1 MRRFRL
7 ILVGGLAGVAVG
19 CSGGGGD
26 GGPPT
31 ITSVVVSGDSTVV
44 LAGTRQLTAT
54 AMAGSTPVSTGVTF
68 EWSSSNS
75 TFVTVSP
82 TGLVTGVVI
91 PGSAGITARAVV
103 NGTPT
108 SVVSPAHVIR
118 VRIGSIVLTPA
129 DTLRFTSLG
138 DAIVLRGEA
147 RDALNQPITN
157 GTRPIVF
164 NTSDPQIVGLTG
176 VNGAPPVDSISV
188 IANGNGLAQVV
199 ASAQGESITDSAP
212 VLVRQVATSL
222 ALTPDT
228 VTFGRIDSVLTP
240 NITATDAR
248 GNAIPASLLTWQSS
262 NTAAATVNPTT
273 GAITSKNEGQSRV
286 IAMSG
291 TLSDTVRVGVALV
304 YNSIQI
310 ATTGATPVA
319 IDSGVINRLNG
330 TLQLGVIVRDAGNT
344 IVPGPQGVAWS
355 LHRGTI
361 ASVGASSGLVTGNDS
376 TGRDTVVV
384 AARGVRDSVPLVI
397 RQVLATIA
405 VTPASPQPLNFVGD
419 TQSFAAEPRDSGGA
433 AIAGQTISWATN
445 NAVLSIN
452 SAGLATALQRTSA
465 SGVTVKIKATVN
477 ALTDS
482 SRSIVVR
489 QVPRFAD
496 LNPNSFGTL
505 TAIGRS
511 VQASCVVRDSASDTI
526 PNHPC
531 NWSALTPNVVS
542 FSPATA
548 KTTTITAAGNGSTTI
563 NATAATAVV
572 GVNSVTVDQVAAS
585 VSLLPVNFGTPDV
598 QMTISQRAPFI
609 AVVRDS
615 TNHIDPRTR
624 SDVTWS
630 VTPGTHASLSASPS
644 ETVTVTTNATTGSET
659 VRATIGTVF
668 GERIVAVAAAGV
680 SFATGVQSVFTA
692 NCIGCHS
699 GAGAPEGM
707 SLASGVSY
715 GLIVDVAAGEVA
727 ALKRVRPFLP
737 DSSYLVHKIQGT
749 QGTVGGSG
757 ARMPRGCSGGTCLPN
772 ATINIIRN
780 WILQGAL
787 NN

>member
-7 ILVGGLAGVAVG
+7 ILVGGLAGVVVG
-19 CSGGGGD
+19 CGGGGGD

-31 ITSVVVSGDSTVV
+31 ITSVVITGDSTVV
-44 LAGTRQLTAT
+44 LAGTRQLTAV
-54 AMAGSTPVSTGVTF
+54 ALSGNAAVSGVTF
-68 EWSSSNS
+68 EWTSSD
-75 TFVTVSP
+75 TTRARVSGS
-82 TGLVTGVVI
+82 GLVTGVRL
-91 PGSAGITARAVV
+91 GSTNITALAVL

-108 SVVSPAHVIR
+108 SVSSPAHAIR
-118 VRIGSIVLTPA
+118 TRIGSIVIAPGNRT
-129 DTLRFTSLG
+129 FSSLG
-138 DAIVLRGEA
+138 DGATLTAEA
-147 RDALNQPITN
+147 RDALDAAVAGVAFAWVSRAPAIVSAQGRVGNSQLADISALQN
-157 GTRPIVF
+157 GSTRIVASGDGVSDSVTATVHQVATTLGLTPIVF
-164 NTSDPQIVGLTG
+164 NFDRINGSDT
-176 VNGAPPVDSISV
+176 IS
-188 IANGNGLAQVV
+188 AVV
-199 ASAQGESITDSAP
+199 
-212 VLVRQVATSL
+212 L
-222 ALTPDT
+222 
-228 VTFGRIDSVLTP
+228 
-240 NITATDAR
+240 DAR
-248 GNAIPASLLTWQSS
+248 GNQLDDSMIVWASR
-262 NTAAATVNPTT
+262 NTAVATVTAT
-273 GAITSKNEGQSRV
+273 GVSGARLIRAVDEGQTRV
-286 IAMSG
+286 VATSG
-291 TLSDTVRVGVALV
+291 VFGDSVDVSVNLIYTSV
-304 YNSIQI
+304 QI
-310 ATTGATPVA
+310 ATTGPTPTPLDTA
-319 IDSGVINRLNG
+319 RINQLNG
-330 TLQLGVIVRDAGNT
+330 SLQLGLIVRDAGNT
-344 IVPGPQGVAWS
+344 IVPNPKDFAWS
-355 LHRGTI
+355 LFSPGAIATI
-361 ASVGASSGLVTGNDS
+361 GSSTGLVTGNGNTGIDS
-376 TGRDTVVV
+376 VDVV
-384 AARGVRDSVPLVI
+384 ARGIHDKVPLVV
-397 RQVLATIA
+397 RQVLASIN
-405 VTPASPQPLNFVGD
+405 VTPASPAPLNFVGD
-419 TQSFAAEPRDSGGA
+419 TQTFAAEPRDSGGA
-433 AIAGQTISWATN
+433 AIPGQAITWSTN
-445 NAVLSIN
+445 NAVLDIDA
-452 SAGLATALQRTSA
+452 AGLATALQRSSA
-465 SGVTVKIKATVN
+465 TGITVKVRAATGGI
-477 ALTDS
+477 TDS

-531 NWSALTPNVVS
+531 NWSAGTANVVS

-563 NATAATAVV
+563 NATAATSVV
-572 GVNSVTVDQVAAS
+572 GINSVTVDQVAAS

-598 QMTISQRAPFI
+598 EMTISQSAPFI

-630 VTPGTHASLSASPS
+630 VMPGTHASLSASTS

-668 GERIVAVAAAGV
+668 GERIVAVAATGV
-680 SFATGVQSVFTA
+680 SFAASVQSVFTA

-715 GLIVDVAAGEVA
+715 GLIVNVAAGEVP

-749 QGTVGGSG
+749 QTTVGGSG
-757 ARMPRGCSGGTCLPN
+757 VRMPFGCTSNCLSN
-772 ATINIIRN
+772 TTINTIRN